1 MSFRVRPGESIADGL
16 RRLAKKELSSAREQ
30 LTGAKPP
37 GEDAIH
43 EARKSVKK
51 VRAIVHLVKNDN
63 GGRLSG
69 IKKQLRETNRVLS
82 QSRDADA
89 MNEILAKL
97 LDRQPRLLTEHTSAR
112 LRHQLST
119 HTDAVAQAAT
129 REEAWQEVA
138 EELRAIK
145 KTVKRWSQ
153 SHRGFRALA
162 PGLRATH
169 KSGRKAMARALASS
183 RADAFHEWRK
193 QIKALWYEL
202 RLIQDCSAR
211 IRKDVD
217 ALNRA
222 ETWLGD
228 DHNISVLCA
237 YLSGAQA
244 LTYDPDEI
252 ERFRRG
258 SDRYQRTLRRQA
270 TASAKTI
277 YAIRTRDYLGKVR
290 NAWRNSHRR
299 SEETRSGDRSR
310 KRA

>member
-1 MSFRVRPGESIADGL
+1 M
-16 RRLAKKELSSAREQ
+16 
-30 LTGAKPP
+30 
-37 GEDAIH
+37 
-43 EARKSVKK
+43 
-51 VRAIVHLVKNDN
+51 
-63 GGRLSG
+63 
-69 IKKQLRETNRVLS
+69 
-82 QSRDADA
+82 
-89 MNEILAKL
+89 M
-97 LDRQPRLLTEHTSAR
+97 
-112 LRHQLST
+112 
-119 HTDAVAQAAT
+119 
-129 REEAWQEVA
+129 
-138 EELRAIK
+138 
-145 KTVKRWSQ
+145 
-153 SHRGFRALA
+153 RAL
-162 PGLRATH
+162 G
-169 KSGRKAMARALASS
+169 SS

-211 IRKDVD
+211 IRQDVD

-228 DHNISVLCA
+228 NHNISVLCA

-244 LTYDPDEI
+244 LTYGRGEI

-258 SDRYQRTLRRQA
+258 SDRYQQTLRRQA

-299 SEETRSGDRSR
+299 NEETRSGDGSR